1 MASFRLLAAALVVAH
16 MVGCASAPPARAP
29 AGPYPEALAEAPR
42 SVPLGH
48 ALHWG
53 GRIVSVRNLAERT
66 ELEVLAY
73 PLDGDGRP
81 QLDTT
86 PRGRFLIDHPGF
98 LEPAEY
104 ETGRAV
110 SVQGRLLGYR
120 DGEVGGAP
128 YRFPA
133 LAPDDL
139 RLWRGAA
146 ALPARKP
153 RVGVGVSGGSRGTG
167 VGISIGF

>member
-1 MASFRLLAAALVVAH
+1 VAALAAVLA
-16 MVGCASAPPARAP
+16 GCASGPTVPQP
-29 AGPYPEALAEAPR
+29 TGPYPETLAEAPR

-48 ALHWG
+48 ELHWG

-66 ELEVLAY
+66 VLEVLSY
-73 PLDGDGRP
+73 PLDGNGRP

-104 ETGRAV
+104 GTGRAV
-110 SVQGRLLGYR
+110 SVRGRLLGYR
-120 DGEVGGAP
+120 DGQVGGSS

-139 RLWRGAA
+139 RLWREGGAV
-146 ALPARKP
+146 PAYRP